1 MRQVI
6 KEENIIH
13 IKEKIQTTE
22 AKAEL
27 LQQILEIPDK
37 VFKINIKMWK
47 EWITCVNRWEI

>member
-1 MRQVI
+1 MREVI

-27 LQQILEIPDK
+27 LQILEIPDK
-37 VFKINIKMWK
+37 DFKINIKMWK
-47 EWITCVNRWEI
+47 NGLHV